1 MMIKHINYS
10 NLQQTQTTENKLKLT
25 RMATGTSIDN
35 LLNTKQ
41 KKLSFFQN
49 LILVAIS
56 DGFVDSM
63 ESDFLVMIGD
73 QLGLSEEDTS
83 PIAENLST
91 LSFIVPEEGMQK
103 TMELQ
108 TLVMMVLQDGNVD
121 DKEYQLCLD
130 YTRRI
135 GYSKEM
141 LDKLIADLGKSAK

>member
-1 MMIKHINYS
+1 MMIKHTNYS

-141 LDKLIADLGKSAK
+141 LDNLIADLGKSAK

>member
-1 MMIKHINYS
+1 MMIKHTNYS

-56 DGFVDSM
+56 DGYVDSM

-83 PIAENLST
+83 PIAENLAT
-91 LSFIVPEEGMQK
+91 LSFVVPEEGMQK

-135 GYSKEM
+135 GYSKDM
-141 LDKLIADLGKSAK
+141 LDNLIADFGKSAG